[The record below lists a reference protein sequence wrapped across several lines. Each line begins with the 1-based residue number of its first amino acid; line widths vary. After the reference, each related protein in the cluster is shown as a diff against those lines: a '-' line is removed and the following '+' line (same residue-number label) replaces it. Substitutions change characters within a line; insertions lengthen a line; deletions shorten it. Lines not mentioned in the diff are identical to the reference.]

1 MENIWAQIGNF
12 GFPMVVAIYLLVR
25 VEKKLDDLTAAI
37 TSLGEVIRHEYS

>member
-1 MENIWAQIGNF
+1 MDSMLAQVANY

-37 TSLGEVIRHEYS
+37 TSLERAIENGAA